1 MSVTQLPTPL
11 RGGLLFLLALLALLL
26 AAGLASAQPPHGHSG
41 KPEHPEDLGPHGD
54 FARRGEE
61 ASRDA
66 MEPADLENAPR
77 VLWRNPEGGSWND
90 PANWSGGAVPGE
102 GDVAVLD
109 LEGTYTVTLEEDAI
123 IAALVMEAG
132 EGTRTLLT
140 RRPTIKIRGASR
152 VGSGQVLHLDGGI
165 VTGPGDLEIEGTL
178 RWSAGSMSGTGTARI
193 AASGRLTIEGAKR
206 KVLSLRSLENAGEAE
221 WRDTGNWVLTF
232 SATVRN
238 APGGRFVLAADA
250 LLDLYGPEGP
260 SVINAGRLHKVS
272 GGTLVS
278 EVPFTNAGR
287 VEVEE
292 GVLELLAGARYL
304 QTGGVT
310 TVAAGASIRS
320 QEALQI
326 EGGTVSGE
334 GAYPQP
340 AKPSASGSA
349 SDPEH
354 H

>member
-1 MSVTQLPTPL
+1 MSVTQLPIPL
-11 RGGLLFLLALLALLL
+11 RGSLLFLLALLALLL

-41 KPEHPEDLGPHGD
+41 KTEHREDLGPHGD

-61 ASRDA
+61 GSREA
-66 MEPADLENAPR
+66 MKPADLENAPR
-77 VLWRNPEGGSWND
+77 VSWTNPDGGSWSE

-123 IAALVMEAG
+123 IAALVMAAG

-140 RRPTIKIRGASR
+140 ERPTIKIRGASR
-152 VGSGQVLHLDGGI
+152 VGPGQVFHLDGGI
-165 VTGPGDLEIEGTL
+165 LTGPGDLEVEGTL

-193 AASGRLTIEGAKR
+193 APSGRLTIEGPER

-238 APGGRFVLAADA
+238 APSGRFVLAADA

-260 SVINAGRLHKVS
+260 SFINAGRLRKVS
-272 GGTLVS
+272 GGTLAS

-310 TVAAGASIRS
+310 SVAAGASLRS
-320 QEALQI
+320 HEELQI
-326 EGGTVSGE
+326 EGGTLGGE

-340 AKPSASGSA
+340 AEVSAAGSA
-349 SDPEH
+349 SHPQER
-354 H
+354 